1 MGFSGGGSNVLLPH
15 THDGTVSQ
23 DGGPLDFN
31 NVTQSQSSAG
41 QVFYSDGAHLQQL
54 AYPGV
59 PAGET
64 LTAVAAST
72 APAWV
77 AGAAATPLYVLVG
90 STTLGGAA
98 STIDVTFA
106 AVDQVDISKIVAVFN
121 GSKTVSNASVFMT
134 VNSLAS
140 NFDGGLIEQDS
151 ADPFGYGFSGN
162 SRWTVHGNSAGD
174 ELFINVSM
182 VCNAVT
188 EHIQAQ
194 IHSVS
199 ETRTTITRGYNSTAA
214 QTSFTQV
221 EFETSTGNIS
231 AGSRLDV
238 YKILLA

>member
-31 NVTQSQSSAG
+31 NITQSQSAAG
-41 QVFYSDGAHLQQL
+41 EVFYSDGAHLQQL

-77 AGAAATPLYVLVG
+77 AGAGATPLYVLVG

-98 STIDVTFA
+98 SSIDVTFA

-121 GSKTVSNASVFMT
+121 GSKTEPNASLFMK
-134 VNSLAS
+134 VNSLGS
-140 NFDGGLIEQDS
+140 NYDGGLIEQDS
-151 ADPFGYGFSGN
+151 ADPFGYGFTSN
-162 SRWTVHGNSAGD
+162 TRWTVHGNSAGD
-174 ELFINVSM
+174 EFLINVYM
-182 VCNAVT
+182 TCNAVT
-188 EHIQAQ
+188 DKIQAQ

-199 ETRTTITRGYNSTAA
+199 ETRTTITRGYNDTAA
-214 QTSFTQV
+214 QTSFTKV
-221 EFETSTGNIS
+221 EFEPNTGNIS

>member
-1 MGFSGGGSNVLLPH
+1 MPFNGGGGGSLPNHEH
-15 THDGTVSQ
+15 TNIPQ

-31 NVTQSQSSAG
+31 NTTIGSMNAG
-41 QVFYSDGAHLQQL
+41 DITFSDGAALQTL

-64 LTAVAAST
+64 LTAAAAST
-72 APAWV
+72 APSWV
-77 AGAAATPLYVLVG
+77 AGAGATPLYELVG

-140 NFDGGLIEQDS
+140 NYDGGLIEQDS

-174 ELFINVSM
+174 ELFINTYL

-188 EHIQAQ
+188 DHIQAQ

-214 QTSFTQV
+214 QTSFTKV
-221 EFETSTGNIS
+221 ELETSTGNIS
-231 AGSRLDV
+231 SGSRLDV
-238 YKILLA
+238 YKILL